1 MRMSWVQLLSPA
13 PIQKPVM
20 LTGFCFSQAATICVL
35 YNDKVIDV
43 RNILFL
49 IVFVLP
55 FSALAAVTNID
66 NAELEQLISEGVPV
80 IDIRR
85 AEEWRQTGVVK
96 GSHLITFFDKRGNY
110 NVPAWLEKLVP
121 IADKDQPFVLI
132 CRTGN
137 RTATVGNF
145 LDKKLG
151 YTKVYNVQRGIVDWI
166 AKGKPVVR
174 PGS

>member
-1 MRMSWVQLLSPA
+1 MYKL
-13 PIQKPVM
+13 
-20 LTGFCFSQAATICVL
+20 
-35 YNDKVIDV
+35 
-43 RNILFL
+43 LFL
-49 IVFVLP
+49 FVFIMP
-55 FSALAAVTNID
+55 FPVAAAVANIN
-66 NAELEQLISEGVPV
+66 NAELEKLISEGVPV

-110 NVPAWLEKLVP
+110 NVPAWLEKLAP
-121 IADKDQPFVLI
+121 IADKNQPFILI

-137 RTATVGNF
+137 RTGTLSNF

-151 YTKVYNVQRGIVDWI
+151 YTKVYNVRRGITDWI
-166 AKGKPVVR
+166 AKGKPVVK

>member
-1 MRMSWVQLLSPA
+1 MYKLL
-13 PIQKPVM
+13 
-20 LTGFCFSQAATICVL
+20 VL
-35 YNDKVIDV
+35 
-43 RNILFL
+43 L
-49 IVFVLP
+49 VFIIPL
-55 FSALAAVTNID
+55 SAVAAVTNID
-66 NAELEQLISEGVPV
+66 NAELEKLISEGVPV

-110 NVPAWLEKLVP
+110 NLPVWLEKLAP
-121 IADKDQPFVLI
+121 IADKNQPFILI

-137 RTATVGNF
+137 RTGTVGNF

-151 YTKVYNVQRGIVDWI
+151 YAKVYNARRGITDWI
-166 AKGKPVVR
+166 AKGKPVVK